1 MRFWGVAAA
10 VMLGLTAPAHAQ
22 APQAPPALLSFT
34 AYEGD
39 IAFQYP
45 ETYEVEEVT
54 EDFGGDPVRLIVL
67 SDVSAEVPEF
77 GEGPPTITIQI
88 VKLPPNTRL
97 DSWVRTNDASNF
109 VFSLDGVLRPTMIG
123 GQDARA
129 YRYSG
134 LYENDAVAV
143 RGNGV
148 VYLFSAGW
156 IAEDD
161 RIRADFQTLLESVR
175 FNSP

>member
-1 MRFWGVAAA
+1 MRFLGLAAT
-10 VMLGLTAPAHAQ
+10 VMLGLTGPALAQ
-22 APQAPPALLSFT
+22 APPQLLTFT
-34 AYEGD
+34 AFEGD

-45 ETYEVEEVT
+45 ETYAVEEAT
-54 EDFGGDPVRLIVL
+54 EDFGGDPVRLIIL

-88 VKLPPNTRL
+88 VRLPPNVQL
-97 DSWVRTNDASNF
+97 DSWVRTNDISNF
-109 VFSLDGVLRPTMIG
+109 VFSLDGRITRTIVG
-123 GQDARA
+123 GADAMA

-143 RGNGV
+143 AGNGV

-161 RIRADFQTLLESVR
+161 RIREDFRTVLESVR